1 MTRGTR
7 PGSLKY
13 SMNLLFYTWDEFTY
27 QDGYDAF
34 VAMGHNVTRIYYEW
48 KNLAGD
54 ETFEKILLDEL
65 TKKDGDRPYYDFA
78 FSFNFFPVV
87 SIACQKTNTP
97 YISLVFDS
105 PFLPL
110 TSIQIHNECNHIFT
124 FDRKQ
129 AERMREEG
137 CERIFYSPLGV
148 DAERV
153 RRQTENLYSAP
164 YLHDISFIGQ
174 MYSTYDFYDEIDE
187 NTWLPLH
194 LKGYMDGVIA
204 AQEHVFGY
212 DLIGEE
218 DVISSAQLQSFHKY
232 VAFAVSD
239 RYRINENEVLRDI
252 IRRKVSQSERPKI
265 LETLAKYFPVD
276 LYTVAGETMPAGVTV
291 HGYADYRT
299 EMPRIFN
306 RSKINLN
313 ITMRTIIS
321 GIPLRVLDVMAAG
334 GFLITTYQEEVA
346 AQFRDGEELVI
357 AYTPKDL
364 MEKCA
369 YYLTDDEAREAIARA
384 GREKVLSAYSYHTI
398 LKDLI
403 DNTFFDNPP

>member
-1 MTRGTR
+1 
-7 PGSLKY
+7 
-13 SMNLLFYTWDEFTY
+13 MNILFYTWHEFTY

-54 ETFEKILLDEL
+54 EAFEKMLLDEL
-65 TKKDGDRPYYDFA
+65 TKKDGDKPYYDFA

-110 TSIQIHNECNHIFT
+110 TSIRIHNECNHIFT
-124 FDRKQ
+124 FDRRQ

-148 DAERV
+148 DAERI
-153 RRQTENLYSAP
+153 REQTEPLYAEP
-164 YLHDISFIGQ
+164 YLHDISFLGQ
-174 MYSTYDFYDEIDE
+174 LYSGFDFYDQIDE
-187 NTWLPLH
+187 NTFLPQY
-194 LKGYMDGVIA
+194 LKGWMDGVIA
-204 AQEHVFGY
+204 VQEHIFGY

-218 DVISSAQLQSFHKY
+218 SVISSEQLRAFHEY
-232 VAFAVSD
+232 VDFAMTD
-239 RYRINENEVLRDI
+239 NYAINEEEVLRDML
-252 IRRKVSQSERPKI
+252 RRKVSKAERPKI
-265 LETLAKYFPVD
+265 LETLAKRFPVD
-276 LYTVAGETMPAGVTV
+276 LYTIPKEITPPGVTR
-291 HGYADYRT
+291 HDYADYRT

-357 AYTPKDL
+357 AYTPEDL
-364 MEKCA
+364 VEKCA
-369 YYLTDDEAREAIARA
+369 YYLADDEAREAIARA
-384 GREKVLSAYSYHTI
+384 GREKVLKEFRYGQVLREIINKTI
-398 LKDLI
+398 I
-403 DNTFFDNPP
+403 

>member
-1 MTRGTR
+1 
-7 PGSLKY
+7 
-13 SMNLLFYTWDEFTY
+13 MNILFYTWHEFTY

-54 ETFEKILLDEL
+54 ETFEALLYEEL
-65 TKKDGDRPYYDFA
+65 KKKDNDKPYYDFA

-87 SIACQKTNTP
+87 SIACNRTNTP

-110 TSIQIHNECNHIFT
+110 TSVQIHNPCNYIYT
-124 FDRKQ
+124 FDRRQ
-129 AERMREEG
+129 AERMRAEG

-148 DAERV
+148 DAERLKE
-153 RRQTENLYSAP
+153 QTAPYYAEPYEHEVCFLGNLYDNE
-164 YLHDISFIGQ
+164 YV
-174 MYSTYDFYDEIDE
+174 FYDQIQF
-187 NTWLPLH
+187 LPQH
-194 LKGYMDGVIA
+194 LRGYFDGVIA
-204 AQEHVFGY
+204 AQEHVFGF

-218 DVISSAQLQSFHKY
+218 DIILRAMITEMHEY
-232 VAFAVSD
+232 VNFQRTD
-239 RYRINENEVLRDI
+239 QYTMDENVVLRDML
-252 IRRKVSQSERPKI
+252 RRKVTQLERPR
-265 LETLAKYFPVD
+265 LLTMLAKRFPVD
-276 LYTVAGETMPAGVTV
+276 LYTNPKQKTPEGVRNL
-291 HGYADYRT
+291 GYADYRV

-346 AQFRDGEELVI
+346 AQFADGEELVI
-357 AYTPKDL
+357 AYTPQDL
-364 MEKCA
+364 AEKCA
-369 YYLTDDEAREAIARA
+369 YYLAHEEEREAIARR
-384 GREKVLSAYSYHTI
+384 GREKVLESYGYQTI
-398 LKDLI
+398 INNILRQQ
-403 DNTFFDNPP
+403 FF

>member
-1 MTRGTR
+1 
-7 PGSLKY
+7 
-13 SMNLLFYTWDEFTY
+13 MNILFYTWHEFTY

-54 ETFEKILLDEL
+54 ETFERLLLDEL
-65 TKKDGDRPYYDFA
+65 AKTRDGSDGSDAGARGDFGTKPFYDFV

-87 SIACQKTNTP
+87 SIACNKTNTP

-110 TSIQIHNECNHIFT
+110 TSIQIHNPCNYIYT

-129 AERMREEG
+129 AERMRTEG

-148 DAERV
+148 NAERLKE
-153 RRQTENLYSAP
+153 QAEP
-164 YLHDISFIGQ
+164 YYAEPWLHDISFLGQ
-174 MYSTYDFYDEIDE
+174 LYSGYDFYDQIDGH
-187 NTWLPLH
+187 TTLPGY
-194 LKGYMDGVIA
+194 LKGWMDGVIA
-204 AQEHVFGY
+204 AQEHVFGF
-212 DLIGEE
+212 DLIGDADVVSPEKIREFHGYVDFAMTDNFRIDE
-218 DVISSAQLQSFHKY
+218 D
-232 VAFAVSD
+232 
-239 RYRINENEVLRDI
+239 EVLRDVL
-252 IRRKVSQSERPKI
+252 RRKVSKVERPK
-265 LETLAKYFPVD
+265 LLSMLAKYFPVD
-276 LYTVAGETMPAGVTV
+276 LYTIPKETAPEGVKK

-299 EMPRIFN
+299 EMPHIFN

-346 AQFRDGEELVI
+346 AQFADGEELVI
-357 AYTPKDL
+357 AYSPEDL
-364 MEKCA
+364 LEKCA
-369 YYLTDDEAREAIARA
+369 YYLAHEEEREAIARR
-384 GREKVLSAYSYHTI
+384 GREKVLESYDYQTI
-398 LKDLI
+398 INNILRHQ
-403 DNTFFDNPP
+403 FF

>member
-1 MTRGTR
+1 
-7 PGSLKY
+7 
-13 SMNLLFYTWDEFTY
+13 MNILFYTWHEFTY

-54 ETFEKILLDEL
+54 ETFEKMLLDEL
-65 TKKDGDRPYYDFA
+65 TKKDGDKPYYDFA

-110 TSIQIHNECNHIFT
+110 TSIRIHNECNHIFT
-124 FDRKQ
+124 FDRRQ

-148 DAERV
+148 DAERI
-153 RRQTENLYSAP
+153 REQTEPLYEKPYEHEICFLGNLY
-164 YLHDISFIGQ
+164 DNEFV
-174 MYSTYDFYDEIDE
+174 FYDQIEH
-187 NTWLPLH
+187 LPQH
-194 LKGYMDGVIA
+194 LRGYFDGVIA

-212 DLIGEE
+212 DLIGDET
-218 DVISSAQLQSFHKY
+218 VIPRDMITDMHQY
-232 VAFAVSD
+232 VNFQRTD
-239 RYRINENEVLRDI
+239 QYTMDENVVLRDML
-252 IRRKVSQSERPKI
+252 RRKVTQLERPK
-265 LETLAKYFPVD
+265 LLTMLAKRFPVD
-276 LYTVAGETMPAGVTV
+276 LYTNPKQKTPEGVRNL
-291 HGYADYRT
+291 GYANYRT
-299 EMPRIFN
+299 EMPQIFN

-334 GFLITTYQEEVA
+334 GFLITTFQEEVA
-346 AQFRDGEELVI
+346 AQFKDGEELVI
-357 AYTPKDL
+357 AYTPEDL
-364 MEKCA
+364 VEKCA
-369 YYLTDDEAREAIARA
+369 YYLTDDEAREAIARK
-384 GREKVLSAYSYHTI
+384 GRGKVLTAYSYHTI

-403 DNTFFDNPP
+403 DNTFFDNSP